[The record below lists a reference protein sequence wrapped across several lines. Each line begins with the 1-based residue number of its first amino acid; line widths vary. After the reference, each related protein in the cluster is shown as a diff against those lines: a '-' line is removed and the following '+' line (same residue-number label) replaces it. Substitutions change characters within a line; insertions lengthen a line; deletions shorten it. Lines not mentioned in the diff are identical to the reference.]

1 MNLTSDALRRNTSAL
16 THDGEQDLAA
26 AYPGG
31 LLDLALVR
39 ARVRRAQPR
48 QVDGGVAVLG
58 VGRVEVDA
66 TLHDRVVLEGPVAGI
81 KDHLRIEGRE
91 SGWIKIN
98 NRLKRC
104 IQVPMNQPDASH

>member
-1 MNLTSDALRRNTSAL
+1 MPFGGTRSAL

-31 LLDLALVR
+31 LLHLALVR